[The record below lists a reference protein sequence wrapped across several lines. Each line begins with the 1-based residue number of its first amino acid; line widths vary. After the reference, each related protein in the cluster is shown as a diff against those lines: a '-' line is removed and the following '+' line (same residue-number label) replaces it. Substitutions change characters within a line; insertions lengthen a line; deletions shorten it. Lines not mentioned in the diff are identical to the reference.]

1 MNKKENQKLSIKKF
15 QISKIN
21 NPQYILGGDIVGGG
35 ADRPKTRP
43 TMVKDEI

>member
-21 NPQYILGGDIVGGG
+21 NPQYILGGDD
-35 ADRPKTRP
+35 DRPKTRP
-43 TMVKDEI
+43 TIDNEDEI

>member
-21 NPQYILGGDIVGGG
+21 NPQYILGGG